1 MILRVAHA
9 NPGRWIT
16 VTHLRDLLGMAGT
29 RNYAKQ
35 ASHQHRAGRLDRQHA
50 AGHRPDRP
58 RFEYRFLAWPPT
70 RTARETP
77 ELEAGTD
84 ASAAARHARQRDTTA
99 RRRVTVTAAAAQIL
113 AVLRA
118 SPNPLPELEIL
129 SAVPTLSVT
138 AAREAL
144 SYLVHETQDAMPI
157 TPTSR
162 RARITTYAAVRSGL
176 PRVPARPLTPDAE
189 AVQGLLRA
197 ATERDSSLSR
207 QALMDETRWPWP
219 RVRDALALPEAHS
232 LLALRPV
239 GAAICSATP
248 PRLRPSARRSHK
260 ARLPF
265 AEHIPRTDV
274 SAPQTFS
281 SVGAERCFRH

>member
-1 MILRVAHA
+1 MTAPLNPAAPETAGRGHMIVRVAHA
-9 NPGRWIT
+9 NPGRWVT
-16 VTHLRDLLGMAGT
+16 VTQLRDLLGMAGT

-50 AGHRPDRP
+50 ADHRPDRP

-70 RTARETP
+70 RTVRETR

-84 ASAAARHARQRDTTA
+84 ASETARRARQLDITA

-113 AVLRA
+113 TVLRA
-118 SPNPLPELEIL
+118 APGPVPEQDLL
-129 SAVPTLSVT
+129 AAVPHLSVT

-144 SYLVHETQDAMPI
+144 AYLVHETQDAMLI

-162 RARITTYAAVRSGL
+162 RARTTTYAAVRSGL

-207 QALMDETRWPWP
+207 HALMDETHWPWP
-219 RVRDALALPEAHS
+219 RVRDALALLEAHG

-239 GAAICSATP
+239 GA
-248 PRLRPSARRSHK
+248 
-260 ARLPF
+260 
-265 AEHIPRTDV
+265 
-274 SAPQTFS
+274 
-281 SVGAERCFRH
+281 SVLFRHAPTPVPSRRKFVESMPPLRRAHSPH